1 MLQFN
6 FSVRNNC
13 LDYDRQRKLKGSLS
27 DRVTGESGRRCTSKL
42 DENPWQGQQT
52 VLSYC
57 RTVLN
62 ETIFDVL
69 NYCLLLC
76 RIKIHWCD
84 RFEEC
89 SSVSAGFV
97 PLITAVVVTTIRS
110 DRTTVEH
117 YQYVFRALQ
126 LLRYFWQ
133 GNRAKTTLDI
143 KANFLL
149 SAIILNTAS
158 IGL

>member
-1 MLQFN
+1 M
-6 FSVRNNC
+6 
-13 LDYDRQRKLKGSLS
+13 KTPK
-27 DRVTGESGRRCTSKL
+27 K
-42 DENPWQGQQT
+42 GQQT
-52 VLSYC
+52 VLSYF
-57 RTVLN
+57 RTV
-62 ETIFDVL
+62 FDVL
-69 NYCLLLC
+69 EYCVALRYTD
-76 RIKIHWCD
+76 RIQ
-84 RFEEC
+84 EC

-97 PLITAVVVTTIRS
+97 PLITAVVVKTFRP

-117 YQYVFRALQ
+117 SQHVFCALQ